1 MDLSGIIDSALGFLG
16 GLADGITGFFTT
28 RTIVDGQVDMNRDNQ
43 LSDTNRAFSRNAMLG
58 YSLPPGRRRRRGARH
73 RAGEEEITPD
83 PLKGA

>member
-58 YSLPPGRRRRRGARH
+58 YSLPLA
-73 RAGEEEITPD
+73 AVAAVVLVIV
-83 PLKGA
+83 LVKKK